1 MTHRLPRAGSGWL
14 LALAVAGAAC
24 HDSDTLH
31 DYFHHATLH
40 EAYQAS
46 LEQAGLL
53 ATGLGRDWITVAST
67 VLDSPTAI
75 ELPYKESGYLPAD
88 SAVALAYRFEAR
100 RGEAYVV
107 SLTMF
112 GRQPFRV
119 FVDLYR
125 APRDSLDAPRHVA
138 SVDSLSPNLSGVFH
152 RDGAYLLRL
161 QPELLRGGRYTLT
174 VEVGPS
180 LAFPVTGKDSRAI
193 LSAFGASRDGGRRQH
208 HGVDIFAARGT
219 PVLAAAAGRIT
230 RVREGGLGGKVVW
243 QLDRDRGQYLYYAH
257 LDSQA
262 VIRRQEIGPGDTIGF
277 VGNTGNA
284 RTTPPHLHFGIYR
297 RGLGPVDPWPFLHL
311 PATKLEPIKA
321 DTTSLGH
328 WIRVHRTT
336 AVRNEPRVEGE
347 VITRVPRH
355 ALMKAQAVTGS
366 WFRVTLPDGVVGYV
380 PGDVAE
386 RADRPLSQ
394 RWLTAGEPLFDA
406 PTPNAAL
413 VVAAPMDVVVW
424 VFGRYAEYEF
434 VQLAGIRAGWAGRSE
449 DASLGR

>member
-1 MTHRLPRAGSGWL
+1 MTNRLTRTGSCLL
-14 LALAVAGAAC
+14 LALAVAAC
-24 HDSDTLH
+24 HDSDTFH

-53 ATGLGRDWITVAST
+53 ATGLGRDWITAAST

-75 ELPYKESGYLPAD
+75 ELPYQESGYLPAD
-88 SAVALAYRFEAR
+88 SAVALAYQFEAR

-107 SLTMF
+107 SLTML
-112 GRQPFRV
+112 GRQPLRV
-119 FVDLYR
+119 FVDLFR

-138 SVDSLSPNLSGVFH
+138 SVDSLSPSLSGEFH
-152 RDGAYLLRL
+152 GDGAYLLRL

-174 VEVGPS
+174 IEVGPS

-193 LSAFGASRDGGRRQH
+193 LSAFGASRAGGRRQH

-262 VIRRQEIGPGDTIGF
+262 VVRRQVIEPGDTIGF

-297 RGLGPVDPWPFLHL
+297 RGLGPIDPWPFLHHHS
-311 PATKLEPIKA
+311 KRLEPIQA
-321 DTTSLGH
+321 DTTMLGR
-328 WIRVHRTT
+328 WV
-336 AVRNEPRVEGE
+336 
-347 VITRVPRH
+347 RVPRATIVRH
-355 ALMKAQAVTGS
+355 EPRAGADVVARVQRNSLMRTQAATGS
-366 WFRVTLPDGVVGYV
+366 WYRVTLPDGAIGYV
-380 PGDVAE
+380 SGDLAE
-386 RADRPLSQ
+386 PADQPVSQ
-394 RWLTAGEPLFDA
+394 RRLVAGEPLLDA
-406 PTPNAAL
+406 PDANATL
-413 VVAAPMDVVVW
+413 VLAAPSDTVVGVL
-424 VFGRYAEYEF
+424 GRYAEYEL
-434 VQLAGIRAGWAGRSE
+434 VQVAGSRPGWASISG